1 MSEKN
6 CNSCLC
12 QICEK
17 AKDCDNCLMCIGT
30 VNQKPIGL
38 CQDFKGKNS
47 AKGKRVEC
55 GILDEYREHDANLIN
70 EIILPLLKIDKQKN
84 KEESQD

>member
-1 MSEKN
+1 MNKKN

-30 VNQKPIGL
+30 PSQKPIGL
-38 CQDFKGKNS
+38 C
-47 AKGKRVEC
+47 
-55 GILDEYREHDANLIN
+55 
-70 EIILPLLKIDKQKN
+70 
-84 KEESQD
+84 